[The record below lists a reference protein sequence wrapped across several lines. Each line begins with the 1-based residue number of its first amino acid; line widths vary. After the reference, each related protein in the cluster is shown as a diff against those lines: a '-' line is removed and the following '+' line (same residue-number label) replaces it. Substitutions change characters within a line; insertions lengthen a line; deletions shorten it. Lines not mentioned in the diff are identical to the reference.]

1 MIEFKGVHYP
11 KSVILHAVF
20 IYVRYAVSYRD
31 LEEILAERGVHVDH
45 ATLNRWVVKYA
56 PQIAARA
63 QARKRPTATSW
74 RMDETYIKV
83 KGRWTYLYRAVD
95 RDGQTLD
102 FMLSERRDL
111 AAARRFFWR
120 AIKTN
125 GLPERVVIDKSGAN
139 LAGLQAVNVILK
151 FTGDGRTIEIRQ
163 VKYLNNILEQDHR
176 FIKRITGPMMGF
188 KAFHSTAATIA
199 GIEAA
204 HMIRKGRI
212 AANGATAL
220 QTLAALAAK
229 VCSEVGLSRLQENFA
244 TEPDPMHSI
253 SGAPAPSK

>member
-1 MIEFKGVHYP
+1 MIDFKGVHYP

-20 IYVRYAVSYRD
+20 FYLRYAVSYRD
-31 LEEILAERGVHVDH
+31 LEEILAERGVAVDH
-45 ATLNRWVVKYA
+45 ATLNRWVVKFS
-56 PQIAARA
+56 PLIAARA
-63 QARKRPTATSW
+63 QAGKRATAKSW

-83 KGRWTYLYRAVD
+83 KGKWTYLYRAVD

-111 AAARRFFWR
+111 AAARRFFRR
-120 AIKTN
+120 AIDRN
-125 GLPERVVIDKSGAN
+125 GVPDRVVIDKSGAN

-151 FTGDGRTIEIRQ
+151 FTAGGRTIKIRQ

-188 KAFHSTAATIA
+188 KAFHSAAATIA

-204 HMIRKGRI
+204 HMIRKGQI
-212 AANGATAL
+212 PANGATAF
-220 QTLAALAAK
+220 QTVAALAA
-229 VCSEVGLSRLQENFA
+229 
-244 TEPDPMHSI
+244 
-253 SGAPAPSK
+253 